1 MDPVSLRMFE
11 RIIDVVI
18 GGVSIYLGYSLF
30 IHLPD
35 LKDSKGE
42 FTMPGKVSVYLS
54 RIGPG
59 VFFALFGT
67 TVVLLSLY
75 SPIVVTPEGRLA
87 MPVQDPPVTDTIGQP
102 AVSFSGVTEGSTQY
116 QSFDELRVAMQRD
129 VMLLNQ
135 MVSDLDTGLSDDE
148 KRDFRLAQPRIKL
161 AMLESI
167 WDEQV
172 WGDRVLFREWVENGA
187 ADAPPSG
194 TEQAAE
200 FFNFSAEGA
209 GQ

>member
-11 RIIDVVI
+11 RIIDVII
-18 GGVSIYLGYSLF
+18 GGLSIYLGYSLF
-30 IHLPD
+30 IRLPD
-35 LKDSKGE
+35 LKDAKGE
-42 FTMPGKVSVYLS
+42 FTMPGTISVYLS

-59 VFFALFGT
+59 VFFALFGA
-67 TVVLLSLY
+67 TVVSLSL
-75 SPIVVTPEGRLA
+75 SNPIVVNPPIVDSA
-87 MPVQDPPVTDTIGQP
+87 PVQSTQVAPTTEQA
-102 AVSFSGVTEGSTQY
+102 AVSFSGVTEGATQH

-161 AMLESI
+161 AMMESI
-167 WDEQV
+167 WDDQV

-187 ADAPPSG
+187 TDAPPSG

-200 FFNFSAEGA
+200 FFNFSPEGA